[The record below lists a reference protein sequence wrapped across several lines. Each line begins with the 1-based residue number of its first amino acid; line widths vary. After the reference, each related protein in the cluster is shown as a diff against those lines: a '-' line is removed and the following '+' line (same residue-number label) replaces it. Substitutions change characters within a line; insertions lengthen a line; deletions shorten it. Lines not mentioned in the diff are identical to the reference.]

1 VPQQPDPAR
10 YDAPVRI
17 SAKVDYAVRAM
28 CELAA
33 WQGEAP
39 LKAEQISQAQE
50 IPLSFL
56 ENILVDLRRGGLVR
70 SLRGQVGGYRL
81 AQPASEITVADVIRA
96 VEGPLADVRG
106 LRPEHLVFHGSA
118 VALRD
123 VWLATRVGLRRV
135 LEGITIADVVAGQI
149 PPDVATLLEDPEV
162 LVPH

>member
-1 VPQQPDPAR
+1 M
-10 YDAPVRI
+10 RI

-33 WQGEAP
+33 HPGDAP
-39 LKAEQISQAQE
+39 MKAEQIASAQE
-50 IPLSFL
+50 IPLSYL
-56 ENILVDLRRGGLVR
+56 ENILVDLRRAGLVR

-81 AQPASEITVADVIRA
+81 AKPASQITIADVIRA

-106 LRPEHLVFHGSA
+106 VRPESISFSGSA

-135 LEGITIADVVAGQI
+135 LERVSIGDVVAGSL
-149 PPDVATLLEDPEV
+149 PPEVATLLEDQDA
-162 LVPH
+162 LIPH